1 MLTTTNRSHCGTSFT
16 NSLNYSMNAHL
27 HLRREQLSFIIFVTL
42 LVSKHTSTSEFSRTP
57 DEKDVEGEGKG
68 ERF

>member
-1 MLTTTNRSHCGTSFT
+1 MTVFLFNDRTFT
-16 NSLNYSMNAHL
+16 FRMEYLL
-27 HLRREQLSFIIFVTL
+27 FFIMFVTL
-42 LVSKHTSTSEFSRTP
+42 LVSRHTSTSEFRRTP

>member
-1 MLTTTNRSHCGTSFT
+1 MF
-16 NSLNYSMNAHL
+16 
-27 HLRREQLSFIIFVTL
+27 FTL
-42 LVSKHTSTSEFSRTP
+42 LVSRHTSTSEFRRTP